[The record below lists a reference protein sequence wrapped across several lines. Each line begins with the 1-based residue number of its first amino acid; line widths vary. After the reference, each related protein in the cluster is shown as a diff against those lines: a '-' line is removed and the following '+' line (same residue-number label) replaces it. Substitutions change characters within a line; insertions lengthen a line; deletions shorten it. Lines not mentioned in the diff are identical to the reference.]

1 MPMIRGEVW
10 WVAFDP
16 SIGTEI
22 QKTRP
27 AIIVSNNASNRRL
40 NGVVVVPVTS
50 NVQRVYPGQ
59 TVVNVD
65 GRASKARVDQIK
77 AADKSRLKS
86 FICGLTDEEMAEVDQ
101 AIKQHLGV

>member
-1 MPMIRGEVW
+1 MMKRGEVW

-16 SIGTEI
+16 SVGTEI

-27 AIIVSNNASNRRL
+27 AIIVSHNAANRRL

-65 GRASKARVDQIK
+65 SRASKARVDQIK
-77 AADKSRLKS
+77 AADKSRLKN
-86 FICGLTDEEMAEVDQ
+86 FICRLTDAEMAQVDE
-101 AIKQHLGV
+101 AIKLHLGL

>member
-27 AIIVSNNASNRRL
+27 AIIVSNNGANRRL
-40 NGVVVVPVTS
+40 DGVVVVPVTS

-59 TVVNVD
+59 ALVQVN

-77 AADKSRLKS
+77 AADKSRLKN
-86 FICGLTDEEMAEVDQ
+86 FICALTDEEMAEVDQ